1 MIRRLSLMAGWLTLA
16 FIAFATLS
24 PIAERPV
31 VAGPQLEHFVAFA
44 AMGCAFAMGYPKRTL
59 IFIVLV
65 IASAFGLEALQLL
78 TADRHGRVIDAVV
91 KAAGGICGVGVGRL
105 PSCCWSDRLSEYTRG
120 SDGSGRQL
128 TSCSYRPQSIACR
141 GNR

>member
-1 MIRRLSLMAGWLTLA
+1 MIQRLSLMAGWLALA
-16 FIAFATLS
+16 FIGFATLS

-31 VAGPQLEHFVAFA
+31 MAGPQLEHFVAFA

-78 TADRHGRVIDAVV
+78 TPDRHGRFIDAAV
-91 KAAGGICGVGVGRL
+91 KAAGGICGIGVGRFAL
-105 PSCCWSDRLSEYTRG
+105 LLFERHAQRICARLGWE
-120 SDGSGRQL
+120 
-128 TSCSYRPQSIACR
+128 RPA
-141 GNR
+141 G

>member
-1 MIRRLSLMAGWLTLA
+1 MIQRLSLIAGWLALA

-24 PIAERPV
+24 PIAERPAM
-31 VAGPQLEHFVAFA
+31 AGPQLEHFVAFA

-78 TADRHGRVIDAVV
+78 TPDRHGRFIDA
-91 KAAGGICGVGVGRL
+91 AQGSRRNLRGRRRSPCPSPVGATG
-105 PSCCWSDRLSEYTRG
+105 
-120 SDGSGRQL
+120 
-128 TSCSYRPQSIACR
+128 
-141 GNR
+141 